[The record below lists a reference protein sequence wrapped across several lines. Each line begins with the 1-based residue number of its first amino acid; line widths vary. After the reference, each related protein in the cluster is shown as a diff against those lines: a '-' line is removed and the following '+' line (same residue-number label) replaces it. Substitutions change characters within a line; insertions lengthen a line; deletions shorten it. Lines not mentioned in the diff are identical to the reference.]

1 MTGKKGQTWIAAAVA
16 GFAVLLATLLTVFM
30 FRALSVPPPQ
40 PLSISEI
47 EEPIVLKP
55 EESVRIGVGWH
66 NPSVGTWYALT
77 EVPAPEIVEVEEV
90 NEDPLDP
97 SLDGAGGNT
106 YLVVTA
112 LAPGEGTIKVADCF
126 RQMPDATGICHDD
139 DGPRPTYTV
148 DIVVE
153 EG

>member
-1 MTGKKGQTWIAAAVA
+1 M
-16 GFAVLLATLLTVFM
+16 LLATLLTVLM
-30 FRALSVPPPQ
+30 FHALSVPPPQ

-55 EESVRIGVGWH
+55 EESVRIEVGQ
-66 NPSVGTWYALT
+66 NNFSVGIWYALT
-77 EVPAPEIVEVEEV
+77 EVPSPDIVEVEEV